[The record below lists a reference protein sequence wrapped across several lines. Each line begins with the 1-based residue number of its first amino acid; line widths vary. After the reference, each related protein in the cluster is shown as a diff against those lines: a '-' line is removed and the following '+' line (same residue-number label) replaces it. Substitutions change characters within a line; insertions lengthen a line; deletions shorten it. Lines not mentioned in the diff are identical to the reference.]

1 MCQLRMKSV
10 LEGHSHGMLSM
21 SRANNQQRRIDLS
34 WMTSENVSFWERR
47 RSGHPNLRYIS
58 PTLKLTAWLIIS
70 TTGCVSQPPHI
81 HLAKAT
87 LSLEKVNH
95 SNTASNTSRH
105 SPAMDLVYQE
115 FLVKMSHMACL
126 MWNTVVVFATQPTG
140 NGSCIAFLP
149 LSHGVLPIPWKLLA
163 QLLGKHPFRTEAQ
176 SRNMPHLSDISE
188 HSIDSQTQTRSGTC
202 LSSRT

>member
-70 TTGCVSQPPHI
+70 ATGCVSQPPTFI
-81 HLAKAT
+81 LPRQLYLLRKLTT
-87 LSLEKVNH
+87 LTPPPTHPDIRRQWIWSTKSSWSKCPIWHASCGIPSL
-95 SNTASNTSRH
+95 
-105 SPAMDLVYQE
+105 Y
-115 FLVKMSHMACL
+115 
-126 MWNTVVVFATQPTG
+126 
-140 NGSCIAFLP
+140 LP
-149 LSHGVLPIPWKLLA
+149 RNLQGMGVA
-163 QLLGKHPFRTEAQ
+163 
-176 SRNMPHLSDISE
+176 
-188 HSIDSQTQTRSGTC
+188 
-202 LSSRT
+202 